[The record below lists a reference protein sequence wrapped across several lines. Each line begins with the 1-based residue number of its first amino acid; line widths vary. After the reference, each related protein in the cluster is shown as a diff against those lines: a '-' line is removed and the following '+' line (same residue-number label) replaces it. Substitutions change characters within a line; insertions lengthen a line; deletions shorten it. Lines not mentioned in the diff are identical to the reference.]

1 MTVRKGGDFE
11 QEGTEATESGRR
23 KSTAKGAKYAK
34 NYLAARKRGRKADGR
49 KQCQKLGLT
58 LAPIAKNYPNAAL
71 NYQKYYVGIR
81 TDRNL
86 AFLKL
91 QKKKLRVVV
100 MLPEQDVRTVM
111 KHHVVKQLSQSVQ
124 GFYNGPCCAVL
135 FENST
140 NLDDFWALLKTLIK

>member
-1 MTVRKGGDFE
+1 PEIVNTYTDTWGKLVKILQVKKFTNENESLICVEPDFVDIQYAPE
-11 QEGTEATESGRR
+11 TEVEDTGKTADESSKQVYSEEYHLDGVSE
-23 KSTAKGAKYAK
+23 STKQS
-34 NYLAARKRGRKADGR
+34 YLAIKDH
-49 KQCQKLGLT
+49 
-58 LAPIAKNYPNAAL
+58 IAKNYPNAAL

-111 KHHVVKQLSQSVQ
+111 KH
-124 GFYNGPCCAVL
+124 
-135 FENST
+135 
-140 NLDDFWALLKTLIK
+140 